1 MNSDNNEF
9 YDLNDSLKSQVN
21 HLIKDYS
28 KLKNIIQASESTSKR
43 LSDNLN
49 PLQAKLSGISSIANN
64 LFKTVVKSATNSFM
78 SDLSGSKSDL
88 VGSVFGK
95 FLGGARATGGNV
107 SQGTPYIVGERGPEL
122 FTPSASGYIAPNN
135 AVSTS
140 KPINIVMN
148 INAAD
153 AGSFQR
159 SESQIIN
166 QISKAMRRASK
177 NF

>member
-1 MNSDNNEF
+1 MNSDNNEI

-21 HLIKDYS
+21 YLIKDYS
-28 KLKNIIQASESTSKR
+28 KLKNIIQASESASKR

-49 PLQAKLSGISSIANN
+49 PLQTKISSINSVAHN
-64 LFKTVVKSATNSFM
+64 LFKTVIKTATNSLV
-78 SDLSGSKSDL
+78 SDISGSKSDMI
-88 VGSVFGK
+88 GNIFSK

-107 SQGTPYIVGERGPEL
+107 SQGTPYIVGERGPEV
-122 FTPSASGYIAPNN
+122 FTPSASGYISPNN
-135 AVSTS
+135 AVSSS
-140 KPINIVMN
+140 KSINIVMN

-166 QISKAMRRASK
+166 QISKAMRKASK